1 MNMDLSKHGST
12 FIAFWWLKK
21 MCKVS
26 TLSFHSSI
34 AGDRLLGDYILPLHL
49 AGAVYHDLLI
59 KHPPRAVGRC
69 GSGD

>member
-1 MNMDLSKHGST
+1 
-12 FIAFWWLKK
+12 